1 MKAAPERLGRSGE
14 DAVEV
19 NFDGLVGP
27 THHYGGLSTGNLASA
42 SHRWEVSRPRQAAL
56 QGLAKMMRL
65 AERGVAQAVLPPQER
80 PVWAVLRAA
89 GFSGS
94 EEAMV
99 EEAWREAPG
108 LLSACFSA
116 SAMWTANAATFTPAA
131 DAADGRSHFTPANLV
146 SMFHRSLE
154 SPSATTLLRR
164 IFGNERYFAHHDP
177 LPPGR
182 PLSDEGAANHTRLGW
197 GVGGPGVHFF
207 VYGFSPF
214 GAEPRLQF
222 PARQSLEA
230 SRAIARL
237 HRIPPERCL
246 FARQSPAA
254 IEAGVF
260 HNDVAAVGNENLL
273 LYHADAWADR
283 SKVVEQLKAR
293 FSAICGGRLHCCEVP
308 ASRVTLEEAVATYL
322 FNSQLVTLPTG
333 GMLLLAPEEC
343 RTSDRVGTLLAEW
356 LGEESNPIRRVEF
369 IDLRESMRNGGGP
382 ACLRL
387 RVILTGEE
395 RRAVRG
401 RVFLTPGLAADLAD
415 WIGRNHRETLSP
427 PDLVDP
433 RLIEESR
440 RAQREVEQLLDLG
453 PAGEPT
459 FPGT

>member
-1 MKAAPERLGRSGE
+1 
-14 DAVEV
+14 VEV

-27 THHYGGLSTGNLASA
+27 THHYGGLSTGNIASL
-42 SHRWEVSRPRQAAL
+42 SHRWEVSRPRLAAL
-56 QGLAKMMRL
+56 QGLAKMVRL
-65 AERGVAQAVLPPQER
+65 AELGVAQAVLPPQER

-99 EEAWREAPG
+99 KEAGRESPG
-108 LLSACFSA
+108 LLSACYSA
-116 SAMWTANAATFTPAA
+116 SAMWAANAATFTPAV
-131 DAADGRSHFTPANLV
+131 DASDGRAHFTPANLV

-154 SPSATTLLRR
+154 SPVVGTLLRH
-164 IFGNERYFAHHDP
+164 IFGDERYFVHHDP

-197 GVGGPGVHFF
+197 GAGGAGVHLF

-214 GAEPRLQF
+214 EAEAPLRF

-230 SRAIARL
+230 SRAIARW

-254 IEAGVF
+254 IDAGVF
-260 HNDVAAVGNENLL
+260 HNDVAAVGNEHLF
-273 LYHADAWADR
+273 LYHEEAWAEGGGP
-283 SKVVEQLKAR
+283 VEELRAR
-293 FSAICGGRLHCCEVP
+293 FAEICGGRLQCRAVA
-308 ASRVTLEEAVATYL
+308 ASQVSLSEAVATYL

-343 RTSDRVGTLLAEW
+343 RASARVGEVIAEW
-356 LGEESNPIRRVEF
+356 LADESNPIRQIEYA
-369 IDLRESMRNGGGP
+369 DLRQSMRNGGGP

-387 RVILTGEE
+387 RVILTEEE

-401 RVFLTPGLAADLAD
+401 RVFLTPDLAADLAA
-415 WIGRNHRETLSP
+415 WIDRNYRETLSP
-427 PDLVDP
+427 PDLGDP

-440 RAQREVEQLLDLG
+440 RAQREVEQLLGLG
-453 PAGEPT
+453 PIGEPASSAAARAR
-459 FPGT
+459 P